1 MTAADRDAQNEKLK
15 SSIIKYD
22 KNGGLLL
29 DSLYKPA
36 PVTIFIVDVLSIG
49 YETLCFVH
57 FKEATIQYCDVR
69 NTEMERTVTSRGPKT
84 DVKVLNI

>member
-36 PVTIFIVDVLSIG
+36 SVTIFIVLTIG
-49 YETLCFVH
+49 YETLCFVY